1 MVAHKD
7 AKGNIVLLPVEDE
20 PSSEQDITD
29 PDRSH
34 SGAAPAESGSDQVI
48 VSCINDCIMTPD
60 MICFIRA
67 WSDQGFFCR
76 ISNVAIL
83 IAIFISF
90 SHLVSLQVA

>member
-60 MICFIRA
+60 MICFTHA
-67 WSDQGFFCR
+67 WSDQGFLQDFY
-76 ISNVAIL
+76 VAIL
-83 IAIFISF
+83 IAIFISL